1 MSARVITLTLCSLVA
16 SGCVAGNAAAGALLL
31 PMRVPVIG
39 DPSLAHEDF
48 SVTTRDGIAL
58 DGWLFSPAGT
68 PRAVMVLVH
77 GKDINRQHFV
87 GAAKRFVEEGL
98 AVVAFDQRAHGRS
111 TGEFTTYG
119 AKEVSDL
126 KLVIDVALAKWGREL
141 PVVLVGESLG
151 AAVALQTA
159 AIDPRVRVV
168 VAGAAFADLTTVID
182 DHAPAILGE
191 AGKAKGIEVAERAA
205 DFHVADISPERSA
218 RNITVPTLLLHGSE
232 DSYLPLRHS
241 LRIYEGLAGPK
252 ELVRLEGVDHI
263 GILLSDE
270 AWEEIDRFVG
280 QALVQEAVA
289 RADRAGGGGGAA
301 LVNRNR

>member
-1 MSARVITLTLCSLVA
+1 MSRRVITLALLSLLS
-16 SGCVAGNAAAGALLL
+16 SGCVAGNAAAGALLMPL
-31 PMRVPVIG
+31 RVPVVG
-39 DPSLAHEDF
+39 SPSLAHEDF

-58 DGWLFSPAGT
+58 DGWLFSPAGP

-87 GAAKRFVEEGL
+87 GAAKRFVDEGV
-98 AVVAFDQRAHGRS
+98 AVVAFDQRGHGRS
-111 TGEFTTYG
+111 TGEFVTYG
-119 AKEVSDL
+119 AKEVGDL
-126 KLVIDVALAKWGREL
+126 KLVIDVALAKWGRTL
-141 PVVLVGESLG
+141 PVVVVGESLG

-159 AIDPRVRVV
+159 AVDPRVRVV

-182 DHAPAILGE
+182 DHAPAILGK
-191 AGKAKGIEVAERAA
+191 AAKAKAIEVAERAG

-218 RNITVPTLLLHGSE
+218 RSITVPTLLLHGSE
-232 DSYLPLRHS
+232 DTYLPLRHS

-270 AWEEIDRFVG
+270 AWKQIDRFVG

-289 RADRAGGGGGAA
+289 REGSGGGGAA
-301 LVNRNR
+301 LVNRTSR

>member
-1 MSARVITLTLCSLVA
+1 MLRLALLLSLLA

-31 PMRVPVIG
+31 PLRVPIIG
-39 DPSLAHEDF
+39 EPSLRHDDF

-58 DGWLFSPAGT
+58 DGWLFAPAGP
-68 PRAVMVLVH
+68 PRAVLVFVH

-87 GAAKRFVEEGL
+87 GAARRFLDEGI

-111 TGEFTTYG
+111 TGEFVTYG
-119 AKEVSDL
+119 AREVGDL
-126 KLVIDVALAKWGREL
+126 RLVIDVALKKWGREL

-159 AIDPRVRVV
+159 AVDPRVRVV

-182 DHAPAILGE
+182 DHAPSFLSRE
-191 AGKAKGIEVAERAA
+191 ARAKAIEVAECAA

-218 RNITVPTLLLHGSE
+218 RSITVPTLLLHGSE

-252 ELVRLEGVDHI
+252 RLVRLEGVDHI
-263 GILLSDE
+263 GILLSAA
-270 AWEEIDRFVG
+270 AWTAIDSFVNES
-280 QALVQEAVA
+280 LVQEA
-289 RADRAGGGGGAA
+289 
-301 LVNRNR
+301 LVNRTSLDARAGARTTSR